1 VVRLFPAERTGQE
14 PGISAPAQLRVVFFF
29 TLWLRHGRCQKVRA
43 QTFLEK
49 KTYKKPTGSKSIT
62 YGSGDARIDWIFPSV
77 KRRRQLAELRI
88 PTRYPSADT
97 PDLLFAA
104 KPLK

>member
-1 VVRLFPAERTGQE
+1 VVL
-14 PGISAPAQLRVVFFF
+14 F

-62 YGSGDARIDWIFPSV
+62 YRSGNARIDWVFPSI
-77 KRRRQLAELRI
+77 KSGRQLAELRI

-97 PDLLFAA
+97 PALLLAA